1 VAVPSRPFR
10 EGGGRGQSR
19 WGWPE
24 TVSKARLPFP
34 FLSDPHQPGAEQ
46 LDGGGDRCGLA
57 GGLQIVAAAVR
68 VVRNVA
74 AGGGHGLTEDANE
87 AYEDAN
93 EAYNAS
99 FCLEISDASFSKDS
113 VCKRIKVVFERI
125 ALVFERIAE
134 IHSASL

>member
-1 VAVPSRPFR
+1 
-10 EGGGRGQSR
+10 
-19 WGWPE
+19 
-24 TVSKARLPFP
+24 
-34 FLSDPHQPGAEQ
+34 
-46 LDGGGDRCGLA
+46 
-57 GGLQIVAAAVR
+57 
-68 VVRNVA
+68 VRNVA

-87 AYEDAN
+87 AYEDANEANEDAN